1 MKRALFALAALLL
14 AGCSE
19 DGTGTRQASMT
30 GRWQGTSFGVTADA
44 TLSQAGSDIT
54 GTGTLA
60 TPQGTIPIT
69 VTGTNAYP
77 NVSLAIRAPGQPDG
91 SFTGTFATDNTVNGS
106 LLISGFP
113 QVPFVLERRQ

>member
-14 AGCSE
+14 VGCSE
-19 DGTGTRQASMT
+19 DGTGARQPSMT

-44 TLSQAGSDIT
+44 TLTQSGADVTGS
-54 GTGTLA
+54 GTLA
-60 TPQGTIPIT
+60 TPQGPIPIT

-91 SFTGTFATDNTVNGS
+91 SFTGSFANDNTVNGS